1 MAEKFSYSRIQTYN
15 TCPRKHKYCYV
26 EGIRVPENYNTIPG
40 KLFHKCCE
48 LYLEC
53 SKDPSKMP
61 DTYERIQEIYEEF
74 DMLAATGKIKLEPGL
89 LKYIF
94 ELYLYHYKERFE
106 EETTILVEYE
116 FQETLEDGDIF
127 VGTIDEIYSYKG
139 MTILRDRKTSLSK
152 LKYTYD
158 DVKFNQQLLVYLP
171 FGEDKLGLKIDAIE
185 IDEVRFAKLQ
195 EVPLIKNGTPT
206 KDKNKLDLVTYEAY
220 YNKLCEMCLEDEK
233 EYKSILEYLA
243 KRGHPLFNR
252 IRVQILEDRI
262 INSNAQDI
270 LDMYKSIKLSKDNGF
285 RSRSILCNYCEYRE
299 LCNLDMESPDEDL
312 RTAVIEKLLRG
323 E

>member
-1 MAEKFSYSRIQTYN
+1 MAEKYSYSRLKTYSS
-15 TCPRKHKYCYV
+15 CPRKHRYMYV
-26 EGIRVPENYNTIPG
+26 EEIRVPESANTIPG

-48 LYLEC
+48 IYL
-53 SKDPSKMP
+53 KDDHTSSTP
-61 DTYERIQEIYEEF
+61 YEEIQKVYEEF
-74 DMLAATGKIKLEPGL
+74 DLAAATGKIKLEPGL
-89 LKYIF
+89 LKYVF
-94 ELYLYHYKERFE
+94 ELYIEHYKDRFAEESPILIEYGFE
-106 EETTILVEYE
+106 EI
-116 FQETLEDGDIF
+116 LEDDDIF
-127 VGTIDEIYSYKG
+127 VGVIDEIYSYRD

-195 EVPLIKNGTPT
+195 EVPLIRNGTPS
-206 KDKNKLDLVTYEAY
+206 KDKGKLDLVTYDAY
-220 YNKLCEMCLEDEK
+220 YNKLSEMCLEDEK

-252 IRVQILEDRI
+252 IRVQVLEDRI

-270 LDMYKSIKLSKDNGF
+270 LDLYKSIKLSKENGF

-312 RTAVIEKLLRG
+312 RTAVVEKLLRG

>member
-1 MAEKFSYSRIQTYN
+1 MAEKYSYSRLKTYDS
-15 TCPRKHKYCYV
+15 CPRKHRYTYV
-26 EGIRVPENYNTIPG
+26 EGIRAPEGANTIPG

-48 LYLEC
+48 LYLKC

-61 DTYERIQEIYEEF
+61 GTYKRIQEVYEEF
-74 DMLAATGKIKLEPGL
+74 DLAAATGKIKLEAGL

-94 ELYLYHYKERFE
+94 ELYITHYKDRFAE
-106 EETTILVEYE
+106 ESPILIEYE
-116 FQETLEDGDIF
+116 FEEKLEDDGDIF

-139 MTILRDRKTSLSK
+139 MTILRDRKTSLSR

-158 DVKFNQQLLVYLP
+158 EVKFNQQLLVYLP

-195 EVPLIKNGTPT
+195 EVPLIRNGTPT
-206 KDKNKLDLVTYEAY
+206 KDKGKLDLVTYDAY
-220 YNKLCEMCLEDEK
+220 YNKLSEMCLEDEK

-252 IRVQILEDRI
+252 IRVQVLEDRI

-270 LDMYKSIKLSKDNGF
+270 LDLYKSIKLSKENGF

-312 RTAVIEKLLRG
+312 RTSVIEKLLRG
-323 E
+323 